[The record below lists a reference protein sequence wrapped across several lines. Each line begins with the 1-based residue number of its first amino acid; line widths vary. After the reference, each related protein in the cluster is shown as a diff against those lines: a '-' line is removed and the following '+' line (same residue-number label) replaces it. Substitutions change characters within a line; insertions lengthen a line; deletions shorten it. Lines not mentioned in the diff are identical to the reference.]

1 LQIILISNRLSPAR
15 TLHLKPR
22 HIVAGF
28 GLLALLALL
37 LALAISWVSLR
48 WQWSVVEWLGVS
60 SVAPV
65 TEDSGLDRNL
75 KALAARIGELQARMT
90 RLDSQSQRLV
100 AKTGARMEVETMPQG
115 GPFVPAAVDEAS
127 LAREIERLANQLEEK
142 SLLQDTLERE
152 VHTRQISSAFL
163 PTTLPVRGGARLGSP
178 FGVRL
183 DPFGRGRAMHEGLDF
198 VAPFATPILAAAD
211 GVVVFAAFH
220 PEFGNLVEINHG
232 GERITRYAHM
242 SALSVAAGEAV
253 RRGQEVGKLGS
264 SGRSTGAHMHFEVR
278 QNGVA
283 VDPAVFLARSL
294 EKKAVAKP

>member
-1 LQIILISNRLSPAR
+1 MQIILVSSRLSPAR

-28 GLLALLALL
+28 GLLALLALIF
-37 LALAISWVSLR
+37 ALAISWIFLHWR
-48 WQWSVVEWLGVS
+48 LPTTEWLNTQ
-60 SVAPV
+60 A
-65 TEDSGLDRNL
+65 TAEASGFDRNL
-75 KALAARIGELQARMT
+75 KALAMRIGELQARMM
-90 RLDSQSQRLV
+90 RLDSQSQRLS
-100 AKTGARMEVETMPQG
+100 AKTGVRTEVEAMSQG
-115 GPFVPAAVDEAS
+115 GPFIPAAVDETG
-127 LAREIERLANQLEEK
+127 LTQEIERLADRLEEK
-142 SLLQDTLERE
+142 SLLLDTVERE
-152 VHTRQISSAFL
+152 IRTRQISLAFL

-242 SALSVAAGEAV
+242 SAFSVTAGEAV

-264 SGRSTGAHMHFEVR
+264 TGRSTGAHLHFEVR

-283 VDPAVFLARSL
+283 VDPAIFLAHSL
-294 EKKAVAKP
+294 EKQVASRP